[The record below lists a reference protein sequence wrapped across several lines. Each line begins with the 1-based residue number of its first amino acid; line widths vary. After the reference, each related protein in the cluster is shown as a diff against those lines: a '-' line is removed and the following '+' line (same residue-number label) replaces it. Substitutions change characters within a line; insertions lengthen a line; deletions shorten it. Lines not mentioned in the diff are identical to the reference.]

1 MQKYIDDFV
10 AHLKY
15 ERNVSEHTLRN
26 YVSDL
31 MQFYDDVAPADSE
44 GNRREVEIKQI
55 DHITIREFMAKLY
68 AKSKKKTSI
77 ARKLAT
83 LRTFFKFLC
92 REQILDHNPARLVST
107 PRIDKK
113 LPNYLTIEDAVKLIE
128 TPETDSA
135 LGKRDRSILEM
146 LYSTG
151 MRVSELTGL
160 NLTDCD
166 FENQTVRVKGKR
178 KRERILPF
186 GTQAREALSKY
197 LGVRGEILMIA
208 PEAEREP
215 LALYLNYQ
223 GTRIT
228 TRSVGR
234 MIDKYIKICSN
245 VHHISPHSL
254 RHSFATHLL
263 DAGADLRSI
272 QELLGHVR
280 LSTTQVYTHVSIQHL
295 FDVYNKAHPKA

>member
-26 YVSDL
+26 YLSDL
-31 MQFYDDVAPADSE
+31 GQFYDYIAPVNKE
-44 GNRREVEIKQI
+44 GTRRAVEMKQL

-68 AKSKKKTSI
+68 AKQKKKTSI

-92 REQILDHNPARLVST
+92 REQVLDHNPARLVST
-107 PRIDKK
+107 PRLDKK
-113 LPNYLTIEDAVKLIE
+113 LPNYLSIEDTVKLIE
-128 TPETDSA
+128 TPETITA
-135 LGKRDRSILEM
+135 LGKRDRSIFEM

-151 MRVSELTGL
+151 MRVSELTNL

-178 KRERILPF
+178 KKERVIPF
-186 GTQAREALSKY
+186 GDKAKEALSIY
-197 LGVRGEILMIA
+197 LGVRGEILITA

-280 LSTTQVYTHVSIQHL
+280 LATTQVYTHVSIQHL
-295 FDVYNKAHPKA
+295 FEVYNKSHPKA